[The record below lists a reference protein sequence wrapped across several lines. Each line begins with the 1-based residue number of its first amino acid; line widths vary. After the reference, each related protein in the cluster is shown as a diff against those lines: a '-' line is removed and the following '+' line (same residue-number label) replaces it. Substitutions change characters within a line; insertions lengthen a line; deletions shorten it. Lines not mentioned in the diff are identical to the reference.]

1 MAVAPSRPCTSP
13 NFRRF
18 WGKSCLRVP
27 IGRCQRC
34 GRRLRARHPDQTSDA
49 LGAAPAQ
56 VGLRAMALAVQL
68 NKTVGASMGKTAA
81 IVGQVSGT
89 KPTAGGLSQA
99 LARGAKQANPTYEAL
114 MEAVRESPVVA
125 PDETGWRVG
134 GRSQWLWAFVG
145 RDVTVYRIQPGRGF
159 GQAAAVLGAPPAV
172 HRGRVPKLHGSS
184 APPLSGAAADGP
196 RRRSAGAARRSGGC
210 CWMA

>member
-1 MAVAPSRPCTSP
+1 
-13 NFRRF
+13 
-18 WGKSCLRVP
+18 
-27 IGRCQRC
+27 
-34 GRRLRARHPDQTSDA
+34 
-49 LGAAPAQ
+49 
-56 VGLRAMALAVQL
+56 MALAVQL

-99 LARGAKQANPTYEAL
+99 LARAAKQANPTYEAL

-159 GQAAAVLGAPPAV
+159 GQAAAVLGEQFAGVLERDGWAP
-172 HRGRVPKLHGSS
+172 HRRFTAAGYQSCTAHLLRRCQELLQTAHGGARQVPLDGQ
-184 APPLSGAAADGP
+184 AAAAGW
-196 RRRSAGAARRSGGC
+196 RSAARS
-210 CWMA
+210 A